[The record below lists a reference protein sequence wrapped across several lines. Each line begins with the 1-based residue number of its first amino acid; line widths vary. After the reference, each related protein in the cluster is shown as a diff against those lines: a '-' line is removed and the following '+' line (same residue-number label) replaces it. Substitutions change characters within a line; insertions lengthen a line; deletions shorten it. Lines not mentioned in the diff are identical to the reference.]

1 MGNPVTVL
9 IADGHEMMRESL
21 SLLLGSEPGVRVVGV
36 ASEGQSAVAL
46 AAATRPQVVI
56 LDIGLPKLDGVVAG
70 QQIRT
75 AAQGTGLVLI
85 SAHDRARYLK
95 EFLKDD
101 PAGKAYLLTSSLN
114 STRDL
119 IRTIVDIAAGRT
131 VLDPAMVSK
140 LTTSQHVSLGSNL
153 RGLTQRELQVLA
165 LMAKAHSNKSVAEV
179 LFIQPRTVEHHISS
193 ILSKL
198 GSQSEGEY
206 HGRVRAVL
214 TYLEAIGHL
223 PLRSEY
229 APEPGTN
236 GQSAPAV
243 APTAAAASAAAA
255 NAGQPALNGT
265 RAVPSFR
272 EPSFRDPFQKREYFT
287 PLQGRVA

>member
-1 MGNPVTVL
+1 MGSPITVL

-21 SLLLGSEPGVRVVGV
+21 SLLLGRESSLRVVGV
-36 ASEGQSAVAL
+36 ASEGPSAVAL
-46 AAATRPQVVI
+46 AAATRPQVVL
-56 LDIGLPKLDGVVAG
+56 LDIGLPKLDGVAAG
-70 QQIRT
+70 QQIRGS
-75 AAQGTGLVLI
+75 APATGLVLF
-85 SAHDRARYLK
+85 SSLDRAHYLK

-119 IRTIVDIAAGRT
+119 VRTIVDVSAGRT
-131 VLDPAMVSK
+131 VLDPAMVSR
-140 LTTSQHVSLGSNL
+140 LTTTQHVSLGSSL
-153 RGLTQRELQVLA
+153 KGLTQRELQVLA
-165 LMAKAHSNKSVAEV
+165 LMAKAHSNKSVADV

-198 GSQSEGEY
+198 GFQSEGEY

-229 APEPGTN
+229 APEPT
-236 GQSAPAV
+236 V
-243 APTAAAASAAAA
+243 AIAAAPKESASR
-255 NAGQPALNGT
+255 PAIAP
-265 RAVPSFR
+265 RPAPDPIRRR
-272 EPSFRDPFQKREYFT
+272 EFFA

>member
-1 MGNPVTVL
+1 MGGPITVL
-9 IADGHEMMRESL
+9 IADGHELMRESL
-21 SLLLGSEPGVRVVGV
+21 SVLLGREAGLRVVGV
-36 ASEGQSAVAL
+36 ASEGPSAVAL
-46 AAATRPQVVI
+46 AAATRPQVVL
-56 LDIGLPKLDGVVAG
+56 LDIGLPKLDGVVTG

-75 AAQGTGLVLI
+75 AAPSTGLVLF
-85 SAHDRARYLK
+85 SAMDRAHYLK

-119 IRTIVDIAAGRT
+119 VRTIIDVAAGRT
-131 VLDPAMVSK
+131 VLDPAMVSR

-153 RGLTQRELQVLA
+153 KGLTQRELQVLA
-165 LMAKAHSNKSVAEV
+165 LMAKAHSNKSVADT

-198 GSQSEGEY
+198 GFQSEGEY

-229 APEPGTN
+229 APEPGAST
-236 GQSAPAV
+236 GQ
-243 APTAAAASAAAA
+243 TAAAESAQRTAVVSS
-255 NAGQPALNGT
+255 
-265 RAVPSFR
+265 RAVEVATREGFR
-272 EPSFRDPFQKREYFT
+272 RREFFA